1 MQIGGLDKTSLI
13 DYPGK
18 IAAVVF
24 TQGCNWR
31 CPFCHNPEL
40 VMPRCF
46 RKPIPEEEVM
56 QFLEKRVNQLDGVVI
71 SGGEPTFHS
80 DLPGFA
86 AAIKDLGYLVKL
98 DTNGTNPEMLRVMLS
113 EGLVDYVAMDLKGPV
128 ANYQQLAGA
137 RVDPEVLRTSI
148 WMIKN
153 SGIDHEFRTTVVPGL
168 HTLRELKAMG
178 ELVRGAQRYALQD
191 FVSDHCLRESLR
203 GRPAFP
209 YKTLNKLR
217 PFMERR
223 VKIFEIR
230 SNESA
235 VPMPNGRGTPL
246 DELDDDDDDFL
257 E

>member
-1 MQIGGLDKTSLI
+1 MQIGGLNKTSLI

-40 VMPRCF
+40 VVPRCF
-46 RKPIPEEEVM
+46 QKPIPEETVM
-56 QFLEKRVNQLDGVVI
+56 EFLQSRVDQLDGVVV
-71 SGGEPTFHS
+71 SGGEPTIHS
-80 DLPGFA
+80 DLPGFI
-86 AAIKDLGYLVKL
+86 AAIKDMGYDVKL
-98 DTNGTNPEMLRVMLS
+98 DTNGSNPEMLRVLLS

-128 ANYQQLAGA
+128 GNYQQLAGA
-137 RVDPEVLRTSI
+137 RVSPDCLRTSI
-148 WMIKN
+148 WTIKN
-153 SGIDHEFRTTVVPGL
+153 SGVDHEFRTTVVPGL

-178 ELVRGAQRYALQD
+178 ELVRGAQRYVLQD
-191 FVSDHCLRESLR
+191 FVSDRCLRESLQ
-203 GRPAFP
+203 GRPAFSAH
-209 YKTLNKLR
+209 TLNKLR

-223 VKIFEIR
+223 VQVFEVR
-230 SNESA
+230 SNEAA

-246 DELDDDDDDFL
+246 DELDDDMDF